1 MVPRHRPAGRRCDA
15 RRDTRDLRRSL
26 GALALALIMKLY
38 IARHAET
45 TWNLA
50 GRYQGR
56 RESALSA
63 RGIQQ
68 GFALA
73 EAFAHADPAPVRII
87 ASPMQ
92 RTRATATFVAERL
105 NVPLETD
112 DALIEIAH
120 GTWEGRLRDEIAAND
135 PARYTTWR
143 ERRPKSRSKKANP
156 SPTSP
161 PAGNVSASNCT
172 SKRRHCSSRTTQSF
186 APPYSTSPVARS
198 ATSGT
203 SKSKTPPTRSS
214 KSTAPTGPSSKN
226 PSTPTSP
233 ETEPETATQA
243 L

>member
-1 MVPRHRPAGRRCDA
+1 V
-15 RRDTRDLRRSL
+15 
-26 GALALALIMKLY
+26 KLY

-73 EAFAHADPAPVRII
+73 EAFAQATPAPARII

-105 NVPLETD
+105 NLPLETD

-143 ERRPKSRSKKANP
+143 ERPADVAFEDGETLRDVAARWSRFRA
-156 SPTSP
+156 
-161 PAGNVSASNCT
+161 VL
-172 SKRRHCSSRTTQSF
+172 RID
-186 APPYSTSPVARS
+186 
-198 ATSGT
+198 
-203 SKSKTPPTRSS
+203 
-214 KSTAPTGPSSKN
+214 APTLLVTHDAIVRAALLDIEQRPLSDFWSIRVENAAYAIVEVEGDRWTLVEESVSRHLAEQRA
-226 PSTPTSP
+226 
-233 ETEPETATQA
+233 ETESQA

>member
-1 MVPRHRPAGRRCDA
+1 
-15 RRDTRDLRRSL
+15 
-26 GALALALIMKLY
+26 MKLY

-63 RGIQQ
+63 LGIQQ

-73 EAFAHADPAPVRII
+73 DALALADPPPARIV

-92 RTRATATFVAERL
+92 RTRATATFVADRL
-105 NVPLETD
+105 NLPLETD

-135 PARYTTWR
+135 PARYATWR
-143 ERRPKSRSKKANP
+143 ERPADVAFEEGESLRDVAGRWQRFRAMLRVDVPTLLVTHDAIVRVALLDIAQRPLEDFWSTRVENAAYAIADV
-156 SPTSP
+156 
-161 PAGNVSASNCT
+161 AGERWTLVEESVSLHLSDGRAAIES
-172 SKRRHCSSRTTQSF
+172 
-186 APPYSTSPVARS
+186 
-198 ATSGT
+198 
-203 SKSKTPPTRSS
+203 
-214 KSTAPTGPSSKN
+214 
-226 PSTPTSP
+226 
-233 ETEPETATQA
+233 QA